1 MTAKCLFCKDTKIE
15 PGIPGPCIWC
25 EEIGPATT
33 GAVERFTIAKLR
45 YAGGAEHDVRYVSEA
60 HYDAALG
67 REAALR
73 EELESIKASVDG
85 YDSPEHAAQ
94 VADEMGHQCDALQQR
109 LTVAEQREAEAR
121 EELLELSR
129 KLDVFYS
136 RSHGIKNLSEIEK
149 ANDKA
154 KDLKLKVCEY
164 EVLLNISKELLT
176 TISRHGATTKPV
188 DWCDSFKA
196 EVADRIEKIGAALKP
211 AEGEGS

>member
-1 MTAKCLFCKDTKIE
+1 MTIPKSYEALAADLASEKILSKTLLGQKE
-15 PGIPGPCIWC
+15 AYMMLADKGRLDLATWKQKAC
-25 EEIGPATT
+25 EA
-33 GAVERFTIAKLR
+33 
-45 YAGGAEHDVRYVSEA
+45 AE
-60 HYDAALG
+60 
-67 REAALR
+67 REAELR

-94 VADEMGHQCDALQQR
+94 VADEMGYQCIALQQR
-109 LTVAEQREAEAR
+109 LTDAERRESEAR

-149 ANDKA
+149 ANDEA
-154 KDLKLKVCEY
+154 KNLKLKVREY
-164 EVLLNISKELLT
+164 EDLLNISKELLT

>member
-1 MTAKCLFCKDTKIE
+1 MTIPKSYEALAADLASEKILSKTLLGHKE
-15 PGIPGPCIWC
+15 AYMMLADKGRLDLATWKQKAC
-25 EEIGPATT
+25 EA
-33 GAVERFTIAKLR
+33 
-45 YAGGAEHDVRYVSEA
+45 AE
-60 HYDAALG
+60 

-73 EELESIKASVDG
+73 EELAALRESYEAMRDRKSSIV
-85 YDSPEHAAQ
+85 Y
-94 VADEMGHQCDALQQR
+94 LQQR
-109 LTVAEQREAEAR
+109 LTVAEQRESEAR

-149 ANDKA
+149 ANDEA
-154 KDLKLKVCEY
+154 KNLKLKVREY
-164 EVLLNISKELLT
+164 EDILNISKELLT

>member
-1 MTAKCLFCKDTKIE
+1 MNTPPKYEDVVAQLET
-15 PGIPGPCIWC
+15 
-25 EEIGPATT
+25 
-33 GAVERFTIAKLR
+33 ERARVTDYISQRAQTELLL
-45 YAGGAEHDVRYVSEA
+45 E
-60 HYDAALG
+60 AALA

-73 EELESIKASVDG
+73 EDLESIKASVEG

-94 VADEMGHQCDALQQR
+94 VADEMGYQCEALQQR
-109 LTVAEQREAEAR
+109 LSVAERRESEAR

-149 ANDKA
+149 ANDEA
-154 KDLKLKVCEY
+154 KNLKLKVREY
-164 EVLLNISKELLT
+164 EDLLNISKELLT

-196 EVADRIEKIGAALKP
+196 EVADRIEKIRAELKP

>member
-1 MTAKCLFCKDTKIE
+1 MTIPKSYEALAADLASEKILSKTLLGQKE
-15 PGIPGPCIWC
+15 AYMMLADKGRLDLATWKQKAC
-25 EEIGPATT
+25 EA
-33 GAVERFTIAKLR
+33 
-45 YAGGAEHDVRYVSEA
+45 AE
-60 HYDAALG
+60 

-73 EELESIKASVDG
+73 EEIEVAKQVQEATDAIVAMVDG
-85 YDSPEHAAQ
+85 QRDRWIEKC
-94 VADEMGHQCDALQQR
+94 GLLKQR
-109 LTVAEQREAEAR
+109 LTVAEQRESEAR

-149 ANDKA
+149 ANDEA
-154 KDLKLKVCEY
+154 KNLKLKVCEY

-196 EVADRIEKIGAALKP
+196 EVAGRIEKIGAALKP
-211 AEGEGS
+211 AAEGEGS

>member
-1 MTAKCLFCKDTKIE
+1 MTIPKSYEALAADLASEKI
-15 PGIPGPCIWC
+15 ISK
-25 EEIGPATT
+25 T
-33 GAVERFTIAKLR
+33 LR
-45 YAGGAEHDVRYVSEA
+45 GQKEAYMMLVDNRNAELDGSLA
-60 HYDAALG
+60 

-73 EELESIKASVDG
+73 EELYTVRDL
-85 YDSPEHAAQ
+85 HAK
-94 VADEMGHQCDALQQR
+94 QCCVFCNDTGNLRAVHDAIQQR

-149 ANDKA
+149 ANDEA
-154 KDLKLKVCEY
+154 KNLKLKVREY
-164 EVLLNISKELLT
+164 EDILNIIKELLT

-196 EVADRIEKIGAALKP
+196 EVADRIEKIGDALKP

>member
-1 MTAKCLFCKDTKIE
+1 MNIPPKYEDVLAKLEAAQVEIKCLKAVLNGMEFKQVDDMVLDGVDTCLFLGQESARIIK
-15 PGIPGPCIWC
+15 GIQ
-25 EEIGPATT
+25 A
-33 GAVERFTIAKLR
+33 ER
-45 YAGGAEHDVRYVSEA
+45 DS
-60 HYDAALG
+60 
-67 REAALR
+67 LR
-73 EELESIKASVDG
+73 EELERRT
-85 YDSPEHAAQ
+85 
-94 VADEMGHQCDALQQR
+94 ADLLECGTRRKALQQR
-109 LTVAEQREAEAR
+109 LTVAERRESEAR

-149 ANDKA
+149 ANDEA
-154 KDLKLKVCEY
+154 KNLKLKVREY
-164 EVLLNISKELLT
+164 EDLLNISKELLT

>member
-1 MTAKCLFCKDTKIE
+1 MTVPKSYEALAADLASEKILSKTLLGQKE
-15 PGIPGPCIWC
+15 AYMMLTDNGRLDLATWKQKAC
-25 EEIGPATT
+25 EA
-33 GAVERFTIAKLR
+33 
-45 YAGGAEHDVRYVSEA
+45 AE
-60 HYDAALG
+60 

-73 EELESIKASVDG
+73 EELAALRESYEAMRDRKNSIV
-85 YDSPEHAAQ
+85 Y
-94 VADEMGHQCDALQQR
+94 LQQR
-109 LTVAEQREAEAR
+109 LTVAERRESEAR

-149 ANDKA
+149 ANDEA
-154 KDLKLKVCEY
+154 KNLKLKVREY
-164 EVLLNISKELLT
+164 EALLNISKELLT

-196 EVADRIEKIGAALKP
+196 EVADRIEKIGDALKP